1 MSDTTYNVNIDY
13 VGQDKTAVAA
23 GDRVAAGLDKLQGRL
38 DRVNAGLGM
47 VTGAMER
54 IALGVGATVFAG
66 ATMGA
71 RALIGAVVRL
81 GSDAEDTSLALAAML
96 GANGATNGWA
106 ESMQVSQHAM
116 ARIRADAA
124 ALPGEAQDYINI
136 FRSGLAGMLQ
146 SGLNTDGAVRLAD
159 RVGAVAAMLQVD
171 SQQAGRDL
179 ALMLGGRAGAQVRLW
194 TAIQAQ
200 VGVTAHAF
208 NALGAEQRRVLLDRA
223 LDRYNGAI
231 EASGHTW
238 SALTGTVK
246 TFAQDSIRAFGGP
259 FYDAAKH
266 RLEGLVAYLS
276 THGADVTRQFE
287 QWGVRGV
294 GAMERMYDRA
304 TRFVGFM
311 RSNWRPMMDDTIA
324 KARELVG
331 VYAGLQ
337 GARGGLSLGS
347 SLAGLLGGSGGGG
360 GAAAAVAGAG
370 GAAAVGA
377 AAAALAVGAAAM
389 TVAIQDGAFDWR
401 GALAELRPQAEGLR
415 TQFHDLWEAGRPL
428 VSLYGVALLTSLTK
442 LSEVVMRV
450 VSVFTYVATAIATVG
465 SAVARLFPHLVA
477 GFVNPESGGGVGGIN
492 VDRDPREGLDALP
505 PRFTS
510 SPTSRPGPRTRPPTP
525 AGHTT
530 IHNHFMIEQADNPE
544 RVALTVQHVLEREL
558 RHPTQAAMPGR
569 VNLSGR

>member
-23 GDRVAAGLDKLQGRL
+23 GDRVAGGLERIQGRL

-47 VTGAMER
+47 VTGTMER
-54 IALGVGATVFAG
+54 IALGVGASLFG
-66 ATMGA
+66 AVTGGA
-71 RALIGAVVRL
+71 LAFGRSLVAINSNLEDTNLAIGA
-81 GSDAEDTSLALAAML
+81 ML
-96 GANGATNGWA
+96 QANGATNGWA

-116 ARIRADAA
+116 AQIRADAA

-146 SGLNTDGAVRLAD
+146 SGLNTDGAVRMAD

-179 ALMLGGRAGAQVRLW
+179 ALMLGGRAGGQVRLW
-194 TAIQAQ
+194 TAIAAQ

-259 FYDAAKH
+259 FFDLAKR
-266 RLEGLVAYLS
+266 RLEGLVVYLN
-276 THGADVTRQFE
+276 THGADVTRQLE

-294 GAMERMYDRA
+294 GAMERMYDRGV
-304 TRFVGFM
+304 RFVSFM
-311 RSNWRPMMDDTIA
+311 RTHWRAMADDA
-324 KARELVG
+324 LDRGRMLVS
-331 VYAGLQ
+331 VYGGLQ
-337 GARGGLSLGS
+337 AVRAAASGGSALMGALGS
-347 SLAGLLGGSGGGG
+347 GAAGGATAALGVAAL
-360 GAAAAVAGAG
+360 AAAAGAGAM
-370 GAAAVGA
+370 
-377 AAAALAVGAAAM
+377 ALAAH
-389 TVAIQDGAFDWR
+389 DGAIDVR
-401 GALAELRPQAEGLR
+401 GSTTELRATAGRLGDQLVRLE
-415 TQFHDLWEAGRPL
+415 TQFRPL
-428 VSLYGVALLTSLTK
+428 IDLYGATMFRQLVTVVDVFGRVATVVGFFA
-442 LSEVVMRV
+442 EVVGRITNRFRV
-450 VSVFTYVATAIATVG
+450 LMEMG
-465 SAVARLFPHLVA
+465 S
-477 GFVNPESGGGVGGIN
+477 NPTSMYWVRGDHQQGGIN
-492 VDRDPREGLDALP
+492 VDRDPREGLDGAPL
-505 PRFTS
+505 RHFTS
-510 SPTSRPGPRTRPPTP
+510 SPTSRPGPANRQRPPSP